1 MILIPLSSTFS
12 VKAERIVSVMEDR
25 VHKHKIY
32 FVAHRD
38 DAGDIQQFRATH
50 TNILKLHFKENR
62 IKIIN
67 ETD

>member
-1 MILIPLSSTFS
+1 MILIPLSPTFD
-12 VKAERIVSVMEDR
+12 VKAERIVSVTQDTINTHR
-25 VHKHKIY
+25 VY
-32 FVAHRD
+32 FVAYRD

-50 TNILKLHFKENR
+50 TNILKLNFKENR

>member
-12 VKAERIVSVMEDR
+12 VKAERIVSVTEDY
-25 VHKHKIY
+25 VHNKKVY
-32 FVAHRD
+32 FVHHRNNE
-38 DAGDIQQFRATH
+38 GDINQFRANH
-50 TNILKLHFKENR
+50 TDLLKLHFKENR